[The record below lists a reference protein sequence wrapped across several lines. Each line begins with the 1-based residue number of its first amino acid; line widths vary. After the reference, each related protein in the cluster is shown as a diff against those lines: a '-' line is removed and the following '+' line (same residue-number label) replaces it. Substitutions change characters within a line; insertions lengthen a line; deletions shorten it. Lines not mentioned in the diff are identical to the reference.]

1 MGETV
6 VRLYEEKD
14 AAGVIRLFAR
24 NHYLFTEAVTPEE
37 YEYVS
42 RLRGR
47 CFAAIAEKDGEIVAH
62 MAVFRTG
69 CLKVARPHQ
78 VYADDMLID
87 QSMRTHLYSFAE
99 LQRLVILRIG
109 EVLPDVTE
117 IISEAYTD
125 NLASI
130 FLQRQSGSVLLRWA
144 PDRYNLVAFS
154 NFGPSVRRLLYF
166 MNMEHRLPM
175 KVQQTLVP
183 VKKNEFK
190 KEAER
195 LDGRYVR
202 ADYRIL
208 DERLTVWL
216 NIYSGSACRLTLNQ
230 RGLSAGFRDGG
241 ASLLFSNA
249 GSAEAIWRVAFET
262 KDARALSATEARVPA
277 GSEAIVPIS
286 PDATSLRL
294 DLDGTPFSFRLFPRE
309 DVSGDLYADRR
320 EGISMGDGVLLNA
333 QTGALHIDAQT
344 GAPGFHEIWPAFDV
358 PWLRGPLQPNTWLNL
373 SAEQRQGE
381 TVVTERKGNLRIT
394 RTYARD
400 AQALR
405 IHTRLSGTGESPDP
419 LFGFYLDD
427 LSGCVTLYSGEEPIL
442 SRGYDEAK
450 DSALDTE
457 ELFYYDLSGR
467 AYTSR
472 PISRAVFST
481 CAGEYEITSD
491 RPFTALFQFGFLTLN
506 YGNASAAAEG
516 RDPDASETDFGTI
529 AIRRVQ

>member
-14 AAGVIRLFAR
+14 AAGVVRLFAR
-24 NHYLFTEAVTPEE
+24 NHYLFTEVVTPEE
-37 YEYVS
+37 YEYIS

-47 CFAAIAEKDGEIVAH
+47 CFAAVAEKDGEIVAH

-69 CLKVARPHQ
+69 CLRVARPHQ

-87 QSMRTHLYSFAE
+87 QSLRTHLYSFAE
-99 LQRLVILRIG
+99 LQRLVMLRIG
-109 EVLPDVTE
+109 EALPDVTE

-144 PDRYNLVAFS
+144 PDRYDLVEFS
-154 NFGPSVRRLLYF
+154 NFGPSVRRLLYI
-166 MNMEHRLPM
+166 MNAEHRLDM

-183 VKKNEFK
+183 VKKNEFN

-195 LDGRYVR
+195 VDGRYVR
-202 ADYRIL
+202 AAYRIH
-208 DERLTVWL
+208 DETLTVWL
-216 NIYSGSACRLTLNQ
+216 NVYSGSACRLTLEK
-230 RGLSAGFRDGG
+230 RGFSAGFRDGG
-241 ASLLFSNA
+241 SSLLLACSGSEEAVARITFEDRNA
-249 GSAEAIWRVAFET
+249 A
-262 KDARALSATEARVPA
+262 ALSTADVRVPA
-277 GSEAIVPIS
+277 GGEALVPVS
-286 PDATSLRL
+286 RDAASLRL
-294 DLDGTPFSFRLFPRE
+294 DLVDTIYTFRLYPGE
-309 DVSGDLYADRR
+309 DVSEDVYADRR
-320 EGISMGDGVLLNA
+320 EGIALGDDVLLDM
-333 QTGALHIDAQT
+333 QTGALHVDAGT
-344 GAPGFHEIWPAFDV
+344 GAPGFHEIWPAFDA
-358 PWLRGPLQPNTWLNL
+358 PRLRGVSKPNTWLSL
-373 SAEQRQGE
+373 SAEPNPDGA
-381 TVVTERKGNLRIT
+381 VVTEQKGSLRVT

-405 IHTRLSGTGESPDP
+405 IHTRLSGADEAPDP

-427 LSGCVTLYSGEEPIL
+427 LSARVTLYSGEEMIL

-467 AYTSR
+467 PYASR
-472 PISRAVFST
+472 PVSRAVLST

-491 RPFTALFQFGFLTLN
+491 KPFTALFQFGFLTLN
-506 YGNASAAAEG
+506 YGKACAAEG
-516 RDPDASETDFGTI
+516 RDPNAAEIDFGTI
-529 AIRRVQ
+529 AIRRLQ